1 MSYLSGTQTS
11 KKIQMTTLTWD
22 STAVLNSYCDFT
34 IADQFPSSFITNL
47 SSSDTEINL
56 PAGHYMGQAFIDYT
70 RSSISEQIQF
80 KWELD
85 GTLLDHFGSSDIST
99 TGSGYGATSDNAE
112 TVFTLYTTGVL
123 KMKII
128 VREGS
133 GTFTVNTAN
142 SYVLLTRTEL

>member
-1 MSYLSGTQTS
+1 MSYLSGTQTE

-34 IADQFPSSFITNL
+34 IADQFPSSFITSL

-56 PAGHYMGQAFIDYT
+56 PAGHYMGQAFIDYS
-70 RSSISEQIQF
+70 RSSTAQQIQF

-85 GTLLDHFGSSDIST
+85 GTLLDHFGSSDLT
-99 TGSGYGATSDNAE
+99 TAGGNVNCDNAE

-123 KMKII
+123 KLKII
-128 VREGS
+128 LREGS